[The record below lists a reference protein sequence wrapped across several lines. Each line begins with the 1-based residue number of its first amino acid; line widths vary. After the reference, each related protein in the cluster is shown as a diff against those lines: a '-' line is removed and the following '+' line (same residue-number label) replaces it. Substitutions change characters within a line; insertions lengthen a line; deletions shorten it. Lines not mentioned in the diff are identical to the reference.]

1 MKFKRKKITTWV
13 TALVILGAAA
23 GAYWGWYV
31 PRQRAADAA
40 AKKKLATD
48 GGDKDRTYK
57 VRRDDLV
64 IGLMQGGY
72 INANK
77 KHKLALQANYR
88 TQLLWVIDPKIFPCS
103 HILY

>member
-77 KHKLALQANYR
+77 KHKQILPA
-88 TQLLWVIDPKIFPCS
+88 PKCSLIF
-103 HILY
+103 